1 VTLFDLLF
9 IVLFLAALATL
20 VVAAGMAL
28 VGRFAKAGRVAGRL
42 GIAVAV
48 YLVVVAA
55 AGLLTPRRYLAI
67 GDDQCSDDWCIAVDG
82 VSKAETPTAVRYDV
96 TFRVRSRARRAMQR
110 EPNVVVYLTDAAG
123 RRLDPEPE
131 DAAQPPFDVE
141 LSPGQS
147 VRTARTFLAPAGWR
161 DVGLV
166 VARSGFPFP
175 VCCIVGEDGSLLHKR
190 TVVRLD

>member
-1 VTLFDLLF
+1 MTLFDLLF
-9 IVLFLAALATL
+9 ILLFLATLATL
-20 VVAAGMAL
+20 VLAAGMAL
-28 VGRFAKAGRVAGRL
+28 FGQLAKAGRVVRRL

-82 VSKAETPTAVRYDV
+82 VSKADSPGGVRYHV
-96 TFRVRSRARRAMQR
+96 TFRVRSRARRVTQR
-110 EPNVVVYLTDAAG
+110 EPNVVVYLTDATG
-123 RRLDPEPE
+123 RRVDPEPE

-141 LSPGQS
+141 LSPGQA
-147 VRTARTFLAPAGWR
+147 VRTARTFLAPAGSR
-161 DVGLV
+161 DIGLV
-166 VARSGFPFP
+166 VARGGLPFP
-175 VCCIVGEDGSLLHKR
+175 VCCIVGEEGSLLHKR